1 MASHRQVSS
10 ISTSRLFTQW
20 FVCASTGSV
29 PLAFP
34 ATSDFTFAL
43 PDFQTSSTISNN
55 NRKPPI
61 RAIQILPTD
70 ILVVV
75 VQASDI
81 KRHPQMLRSLSLVNR
96 ALNSAIAPI
105 LYRHIRI
112 SNLPDV
118 YQFSLGP
125 RHPTCITSLEMF
137 ITPDPSRRHWS
148 PPDSNWADRL
158 AEVFSK
164 MERLMSLAIKRC
176 ENDVALPSIVRCAK
190 DPQFLPLLQKL
201 SFGPWHQ
208 LSSLSFGRPITT
220 YGLLFSIQA
229 LQDYDR
235 LEQLLA
241 TIGQSGEAVREL
253 NLTINVPSD
262 GLGAE
267 VDHRKDV
274 LYMIGEQMPDLQV
287 LAIRFQCKHSVV
299 DLSFVRPL
307 LSLYNLTLAK
317 PLNCSQNLNDVV
329 KMIPPSLAKLTSLE
343 IFDSRFQQYQSE
355 RTIEVAAS
363 ISARNG
369 PCPHLQYI
377 NFDGLLW
384 KRAQDTLPSFHD
396 ATALIPLSSLTLED
410 GTRPDQDQRPAQ
422 PEISRVLAPKLTW
435 TPCPSD
441 KRGRKWWERRAY
453 KLHAT
458 SQVQAVKLLWQWM
471 LEYWGRDYI
480 PEVGVLERTVTRW

>member
-1 MASHRQVSS
+1 MASHHQVSS
-10 ISTSRLFTQW
+10 ISTSHLFTQW
-20 FVCASTGSV
+20 FARIPIGSV

-43 PDFQTSSTISNN
+43 PEFNTNSTMSNSH
-55 NRKPPI
+55 KMPPI

-75 VQASDI
+75 VQVNDI

-96 ALNSAIAPI
+96 ALNSAIAPL

-125 RHPTCITSLEMF
+125 RHPACIHSLEMF
-137 ITPDPSRRHWS
+137 ITPDPSRRYWS
-148 PPDSNWADRL
+148 PPDLNWADRL

-208 LSSLSFGRPITT
+208 LSSLSSGRPITT
-220 YGLLFSIQA
+220 YGLVFNIQV
-229 LQDYDR
+229 LEDYER

-241 TIGQSGEAVREL
+241 TLGQSSEVVREL
-253 NLTINVPSD
+253 NLTISVPND

-274 LYMIGEQMPDLQV
+274 LYMIGEQMPNLRV
-287 LAIRFQCKHSVV
+287 LAVRFQCKNSVV
-299 DLSFVRPL
+299 DFLFVRQL
-307 LSLYNLTLAK
+307 FSSYNIFPAES
-317 PLNCSQNLNDVV
+317 PNHSQSLNDVV
-329 KMIPPSLAKLTSLE
+329 KLIPPSLAKLTSLE
-343 IFDSRFQQYQSE
+343 ISDSRFQQYQSE
-355 RTIEVAAS
+355 RTIEVASS
-363 ISARNG
+363 ISARDG

-384 KRAQDTLPSFHD
+384 KRAQDTIPSFHD
-396 ATALIPLSSLTLED
+396 ATTLNSLSSLTLEG
-410 GTRPDQDQRPAQ
+410 GTRLDQPAQ
-422 PEISRVLAPKLTW
+422 PETSRVLAPKLTW

-471 LEYWGRDYI
+471 CEYWGRDYI